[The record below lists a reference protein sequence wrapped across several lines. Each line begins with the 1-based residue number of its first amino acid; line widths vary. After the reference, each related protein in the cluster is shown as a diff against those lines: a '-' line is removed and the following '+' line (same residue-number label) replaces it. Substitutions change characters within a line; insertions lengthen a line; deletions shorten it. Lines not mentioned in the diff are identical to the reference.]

1 MRKFLS
7 TALLGSAMLI
17 TSFAANAGE
26 MAFSQ
31 TAFEKLQAE
40 GKPAIVYFHAD
51 WCPTC
56 KVQKPIVDSLLKQP
70 DMQSITL
77 LVADYDKEIALKKVM
92 HISQQ
97 STFVVFKGGKEV
109 TRATGQTTKA
119 AIQATFAQAL

>member
-1 MRKFLS
+1 MRKSLS
-7 TALLGSAMLI
+7 SALVGCALLLASYAASAAQI
-17 TSFAANAGE
+17 
-26 MAFSQ
+26 AFSQ
-31 TAFEKLQAE
+31 SAFDKLQAE

-56 KVQKPIVDSLLKQP
+56 KVQKPIVDSLLRQP

-77 LVADYDKEIALKKVM
+77 LIADYDKEIALKKAM

-109 TRATGQTTKA
+109 TRATGQTTKP

>member
-1 MRKFLS
+1 MRSFIS
-7 TALLGSAMLI
+7 SAFIGATMLVA
-17 TSFAANAGE
+17 SFATSAAQV
-26 MAFSQ
+26 AFSQ
-31 TAFEKLQAE
+31 AQFDKLQAE

-77 LVADYDKEIALKKVM
+77 LIADYDKEIALKKAM

-97 STFVVFKGGKEV
+97 STFVVFKKGKEV
-109 TRATGQTTKA
+109 TRATGQTSKE
-119 AIQATFAQAL
+119 AIQATFVQAL

>member
-1 MRKFLS
+1 MRKSLS
-7 TALLGSAMLI
+7 SALVGCALLLASYAASAAQI
-17 TSFAANAGE
+17 
-26 MAFSQ
+26 AFSQ
-31 TAFEKLQAE
+31 SAFDKLQAE

-77 LVADYDKEIALKKVM
+77 LIADYDKEIALKKAM

-109 TRATGQTTKA
+109 TRATGQTTKP